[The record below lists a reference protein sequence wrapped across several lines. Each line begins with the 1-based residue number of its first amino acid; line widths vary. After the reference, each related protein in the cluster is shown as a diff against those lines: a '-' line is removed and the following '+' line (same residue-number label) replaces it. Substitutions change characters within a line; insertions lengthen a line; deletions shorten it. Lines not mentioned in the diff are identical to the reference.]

1 MNRQSILA
9 ILALALVP
17 GGLSPRATVA
27 APSSRQVQSPP
38 PAVLES
44 APAGTVVF
52 DDDGGRVQIIP
63 RRPQPAAAGGGEVSY
78 HGGPVVSGGDVRAIF
93 LGSAW
98 RSEMNRA
105 RESRAIE
112 ALGGRGEEEAMASLA
127 RSGLVGQELHA
138 LAQEDLLDPLAGGR
152 VSDLE
157 IQARLDSL
165 AASGESGEGGEGRA
179 GGPSGA
185 GAETPVY
192 VVFLAPGIESALG
205 SSTSAKDFAAYHNHF
220 HSAAGVVRY
229 VVVPFEAQVSRW
241 LASARQ
247 GLVQTLI
254 NPEGTAWY

>member
-1 MNRQSILA
+1 MYRQSILA
-9 ILALALVP
+9 ILALALAP
-17 GGLSPRATVA
+17 GGLAPSATAA
-27 APSSRQVQSPP
+27 APSSRQVPSP
-38 PAVLES
+38 PAVLEL

-78 HGGPVVSGGDVRAIF
+78 HGGPVVSGGDIRAIF
-93 LGSAW
+93 LGSGW

-105 RESRAIE
+105 RESRALE
-112 ALGGRGEEEAMASLA
+112 VLAGRGQEEAMASLA
-127 RSGLVGQELHA
+127 RFGLVGQELHA
-138 LAQEDLLDPLAGGR
+138 LAQEDFLDPLAGGR
-152 VSDLE
+152 ISDLE

-165 AASGESGEGGEGRA
+165 AAVEA
-179 GGPSGA
+179 GGAAGA

-247 GLVQTLI
+247 SLVQTLI